1 MDDKVKGILEYIIA
15 DYETDRIK
23 FTDDIKEATISAVN
37 KNGGIITNT
46 TDAAGRVFRYR
57 GNSVVV
63 TIWINGD
70 EVTRITV
77 VNKGNVQTL
86 MCNMSGQ
93 KRLKVSFGEWDVR
106 LGWCGLVPAFSNG
119 DVLFWTR
126 DEN

>member
-37 KNGGIITNT
+37 KNGGIITNI

-77 VNKGNVQTL
+77 VNKGNVRTL

-93 KRLKVSFGEWDVR
+93 KRLKVSFGE
-106 LGWCGLVPAFSNG
+106 
-119 DVLFWTR
+119 
-126 DEN
+126 

>member
-37 KNGGIITNT
+37 KNGDKN
-46 TDAAGRVFRYR
+46 D
-57 GNSVVV
+57 NSD
-63 TIWINGD
+63 NGD

-77 VNKGNVQTL
+77 VNKGNVRTL

-106 LGWCGLVPAFSNG
+106 KGWCGLVPAFSNG
-119 DVLFWTR
+119 DVLF
-126 DEN
+126 